1 MTYKKSLLSSS
12 IAAFAVAQSLGSTV
26 VVAQT
31 GALEEVIVTATK
43 RAESLQDIP
52 VSVNAFNSETIQEAG
67 INNAGDLAIMT
78 PALNI
83 NVNQSP
89 FNARMTIRS
98 IGTAQ
103 TDPALEP
110 SVGLFV
116 DGVFLGRS
124 GLGMSDLTDIERIE
138 VLQGPQGTLY
148 GKNTN
153 AGAISVITKKP
164 NFEGF
169 EGYVE
174 ASAGDYSMYRL
185 TASASGPLT
194 DTLAYRL
201 SGNMHQRDGI
211 YDNSAGDDLN
221 DADDWNIQGKLQW
234 DPTDSLS
241 VLLSGSHIDRDTTC
255 CAADAVQQDPVNN
268 ELVAQGY
275 SADKNDPYDY
285 DVQPGVDNSFDMES
299 DLLSM
304 TIDYAFDWGEITSI
318 TAWNDYDYSVDQDP
332 DRSQLDILAVRNDD
346 FSGDSFSQEL
356 RFTSQAGDNIDYMLG
371 LFYYEQTTK
380 RGGDKPFLFVGDDFI
395 PIAAQ
400 QDLPFPLPIN
410 FLVQPGDNLVVDY
423 KLDTDTIAI
432 FSQATWHIGDIW
444 HLTGGLRWS
453 DEEKESDLF
462 SQTNSTAFS
471 NDLIGASFLDSVST
485 PIDANLDRSS
495 DNVDWMIRAAMDI
508 GDDSMIYASAATG
521 TKSGGFQTVSG
532 TVDDREFDDEDTTT
546 YELGVKSTLLDARLR
561 INAAAFYTEID
572 DFQSQR
578 QLETGL
584 GTFVSNESEV
594 EVSGLD
600 FQVEAMPLPN
610 LTLSAGLLYMHKY
623 EITDGPED
631 GAELPFTADYS
642 GNLAATLVFPLGD
655 GGIYWRTDYSYMDD
669 HSTNVAKSADLRD
682 SDFDDR
688 NLVNTKL
695 GWRNDNWNVSIWGKN
710 LTDDEYASQTA
721 SPFLITGM
729 DAYFLAPPRT
739 YGATLRYD
747 F

>member
-1 MTYKKSLLSSS
+1 MRLMKPMATA
-12 IAAFAVAQSLGSTV
+12 IALTITGTGVS
-26 VVAQT
+26 AQT
-31 GALEEVIVTATK
+31 GVLEEVVVTATK

-52 VSVNAFNSETIQEAG
+52 VTVNAFSSETIQEAG

-83 NVNQSP
+83 NVNTSP
-89 FNARMTIRS
+89 FNARMTIRG

-116 DGVFLGRS
+116 DGVFFGRT

-164 NFEGF
+164 NFEEF

-201 SGNMHQRDGI
+201 SGSMHERDGY

-221 DADDWNIQGKLQW
+221 DADDWNVQGKLQW
-234 DPTDSLS
+234 EPTDTLS
-241 VLLSGSHIDRDTTC
+241 ILLSGSHIDRDTKC
-255 CAADAVQQDPVNN
+255 CAADALQQDAVNN
-268 ELVAQGY
+268 ELVAQGF
-275 SADKNDPYDY
+275 SPDNNDPYDY
-285 DVQPGVDNSFDMES
+285 DIQPGVDSGFNMDSDMVA
-299 DLLSM
+299 M
-304 TIDYAFDWGEITSI
+304 TIDYDTDWGEFKSI
-318 TAWNDYDYSVDQDP
+318 TAWNDYDYSVGYDP
-332 DRSQLDILAVRNDD
+332 DRSQLDILAVQDD
-346 FSGDSFSQEL
+346 RYSGDSLSQEF
-356 RFTSQAGDNIDYMLG
+356 RFTSQVGDNVDYMLG

-380 RGGDKPFLFVGDDFI
+380 RGGSQPFVFIGEDFLS
-395 PIAAQ
+395 IAGQ
-400 QDLPFPLPIN
+400 QDLPLPLPISA
-410 FLVQPGDNLVVDY
+410 LAQPDDNLVVDY
-423 KLDTDTIAI
+423 KQDTETVAA
-432 FSQATWHIGDIW
+432 FGQATWHIGEVW
-444 HLTGGLRWS
+444 HLTGGLRYS
-453 DEEKESDLF
+453 DEQKQSDLF
-462 SQTNSTAFS
+462 SQTNSTADS
-471 NDLIGASFLDSVST
+471 VGLVGASFLDSVST
-485 PIDANLDRSS
+485 PIDTTLHRNS
-495 DNVDWMIRAAMDI
+495 DNVDWLLRAAWDI
-508 GDDSMIYASAATG
+508 GDETMVFASAATG
-521 TKSGGFQTVSG
+521 TKSGGFQSVNG
-532 TVDDREFDDEDTTT
+532 APDEREFDDEDTLT

-561 INAAAFYTEID
+561 INASAFYTEID

-578 QLETGL
+578 QLPTGL

-600 FQVEAMPLPN
+600 FQLEALPLPN

-623 EITDGPED
+623 EITDGPEE
-631 GAELPFTADYS
+631 GADLPFTADYS

-669 HSTNVAKSADLRD
+669 HSTNVAKDEDLRD

-695 GWRNDNWNVSIWGKN
+695 GWRNDHWNVSVWGKN
-710 LTDDEYASQTA
+710 LTDDEYATQTA

-729 DAYFLAPPRT
+729 DAYFLAAPLT
-739 YGATLRYD
+739 WGATLRYD

>member
-1 MTYKKSLLSSS
+1 
-12 IAAFAVAQSLGSTV
+12 
-26 VVAQT
+26 
-31 GALEEVIVTATK
+31 
-43 RAESLQDIP
+43 
-52 VSVNAFNSETIQEAG
+52 
-67 INNAGDLAIMT
+67 
-78 PALNI
+78 
-83 NVNQSP
+83 
-89 FNARMTIRS
+89 
-98 IGTAQ
+98 
-103 TDPALEP
+103 
-110 SVGLFV
+110 
-116 DGVFLGRS
+116 
-124 GLGMSDLTDIERIE
+124 
-138 VLQGPQGTLY
+138 
-148 GKNTN
+148 
-153 AGAISVITKKP
+153 
-164 NFEGF
+164 
-169 EGYVE
+169 
-174 ASAGDYSMYRL
+174 
-185 TASASGPLT
+185 
-194 DTLAYRL
+194 
-201 SGNMHQRDGI
+201 
-211 YDNSAGDDLN
+211 
-221 DADDWNIQGKLQW
+221 
-234 DPTDSLS
+234 
-241 VLLSGSHIDRDTTC
+241 
-255 CAADAVQQDPVNN
+255 
-268 ELVAQGY
+268 
-275 SADKNDPYDY
+275 
-285 DVQPGVDNSFDMES
+285 
-299 DLLSM
+299 M
-304 TIDYAFDWGEITSI
+304 TIDYDIDWGEITSI

-332 DRSQLDILAVRNDD
+332 DRSQLDVLAVRNDD

-380 RGGDKPFLFVGDDFI
+380 RGGDKPFVFVGDDFI

-410 FLVQPGDNLVVDY
+410 LLVQPGDNLVVDY
-423 KLDTDTIAI
+423 KQDTDTIAV

-462 SQTNSTAFS
+462 SQTNSTAIS

-495 DNVDWMIRAAMDI
+495 DNVDWMVRAAMDI
-508 GDDSMIYASAATG
+508 GDDSMVYASAATG
-521 TKSGGFQTVSG
+521 TKSGGFQSVNG
-532 TVDDREFDDEDTTT
+532 TPDEREFDDEDTTT

-584 GTFVSNESEV
+584 GTFVSNEAEV

-669 HSTNVAKSADLRD
+669 HSTNVAKAADLRD

-710 LTDDEYASQTA
+710 LTDDEYATQTA

>member
-1 MTYKKSLLSSS
+1 MNQMKPLASALVLAIYGTGAL
-12 IAAFAVAQSLGSTV
+12 
-26 VVAQT
+26 AQT

-52 VSVNAFNSETIQEAG
+52 VAVNAFNSETIQEAG

-89 FNARMTIRS
+89 FNARMTIRG

-153 AGAISVITKKP
+153 AGAISVITKRP
-164 NFEGF
+164 NFEEF
-169 EGYVE
+169 EGYME

-185 TASASGPLT
+185 TASASGPIS
-194 DTLAYRL
+194 DNLAFRL
-201 SGNMHQRDGI
+201 SGNVHQRDGY

-234 DPTDSLS
+234 EPTDSLS
-241 VLLSGSHIDRDTTC
+241 ILLSGSHIDRDTTC
-255 CAADAVQQDPVNN
+255 CAADAVQSESVNDA
-268 ELVAQGY
+268 LADQGFRP
-275 SADKNDPYDY
+275 DKNDPYDY
-285 DVQPGVDNSFDMES
+285 DVQPGIENSFDMES

-304 TIDYAFDWGEITSI
+304 TIDYDIGWGEITSI

-332 DRSQLDILAVRNDD
+332 DRSQLDVLAVRNDD

-356 RFTSQAGDNIDYMLG
+356 RFTSQAGDNIDYMVG

-380 RGGDKPFLFVGDDFI
+380 RGDKPFVFVGDDFI

-423 KLDTDTIAI
+423 KQDTDTIAI

-462 SQTNSTAFS
+462 SQTNSTAIS

-508 GDDSMIYASAATG
+508 GDDSMVYASAATG
-521 TKSGGFQTVSG
+521 TKSGGFQSVNG
-532 TVDDREFDDEDTTT
+532 APDEREFDDEDTTT

-561 INAAAFYTEID
+561 VNAAAFYTEID

-584 GTFVSNESEV
+584 GTFVSNEAEV

-600 FQVEAMPLPN
+600 LQVEAMPLPN

-631 GAELPFTADYS
+631 GAELPFTPDYS
-642 GNLAATLVFPLGD
+642 GHLAATLVFPLAD

-669 HSTNVAKSADLRD
+669 HITNVAKAADLRD

-695 GWRNDNWNVSIWGKN
+695 GWRNDNWNISIWGKN

-721 SPFLITGM
+721 SPFLVTGM